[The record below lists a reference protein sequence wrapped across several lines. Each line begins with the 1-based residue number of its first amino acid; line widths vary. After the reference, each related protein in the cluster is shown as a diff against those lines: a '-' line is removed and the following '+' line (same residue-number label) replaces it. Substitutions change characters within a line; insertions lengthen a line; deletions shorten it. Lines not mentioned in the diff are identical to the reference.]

1 MGSKLS
7 MKDSVKII
15 GQLGQIAWL
24 FRKLN
29 TLSEINVFDKHV
41 VIRDNKFPT
50 RIIS

>member
-1 MGSKLS
+1 

-15 GQLGQIAWL
+15 GQLGQLGQIAWSY
-24 FRKLN
+24 RKLN
-29 TLSEINVFDKHV
+29 TLSEINVFDKYV